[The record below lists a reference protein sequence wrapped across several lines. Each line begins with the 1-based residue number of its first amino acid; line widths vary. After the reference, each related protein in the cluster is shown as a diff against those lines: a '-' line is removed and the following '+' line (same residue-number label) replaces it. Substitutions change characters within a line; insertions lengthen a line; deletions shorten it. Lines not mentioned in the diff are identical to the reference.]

1 MNWTGLLLGAVA
13 FLIIGLCHPIV
24 AKLEYH
30 KGKESWWILF
40 LPGVLFLTISF
51 FSPKIISVITGIIA
65 FALFWS
71 VIEIFKQH
79 HRVLKGQ
86 AKRNPNRTYK

>member
-30 KGKESWWILF
+30 KGKGSWWILF
-40 LPGVLFLTISF
+40 FPGVIFMTLSF
-51 FSPKIISVITGIIA
+51 FVGKIVSVILGIIA
-65 FALFWS
+65 FSLFWS

-79 HRVLKGQ
+79 KRVLKGQ
-86 AKRNPNRTYK
+86 AKRNPNRKYE